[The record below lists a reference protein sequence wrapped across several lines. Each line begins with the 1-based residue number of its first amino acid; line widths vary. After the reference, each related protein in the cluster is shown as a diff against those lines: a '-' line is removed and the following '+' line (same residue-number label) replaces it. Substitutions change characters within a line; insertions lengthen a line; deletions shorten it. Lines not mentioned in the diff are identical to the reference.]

1 MKKKFLF
8 GFVLSIII
16 IMTLPSVSAIE
27 YKTMSDTIKSN
38 IIEKIKNVDVKGLN
52 KKDEDDSSS
61 SEPQCVILF
70 LLSILRNLRRLFRLI
85 VLGTLLMPYFVYIC
99 WACILW
105 IIF

>member
-16 IMTLPSVSAIE
+16 IMILPSVSAIE

-52 KKDEDDSSS
+52 KKDKDDSSS

-70 LLSILRNLRRLFRLI
+70 LLNILRNLRRLFRLI